1 MILPPRQLGGSFFGE
16 DIKLVY
22 FLIAVFGSA
31 GALARFGVSAW
42 MMPRT
47 SMQYPW
53 GTLTVNLVGCFV
65 IGLLLGSGV
74 LDSLRYPN
82 LRFALVTGFLG
93 SFTTF
98 SAFSA
103 ETWLM
108 FEGGRV
114 VPAVLYVTLSVVGC
128 LLLTAIGFGLGNV
141 GAR

>member
-1 MILPPRQLGGSFFGE
+1 MAYFWVAILG
-16 DIKLVY
+16 
-22 FLIAVFGSA
+22 AA
-31 GALARFGVSAW
+31 GALARIGVSAW
-42 MMPRT
+42 MMPKT

-53 GTLTVNLVGCFV
+53 GTLTVNLVGCFF
-65 IGLLLGSGV
+65 IGLLLGAGV
-74 LDSLRYPN
+74 LNSPRYPN

-108 FEGGRV
+108 VESGRV
-114 VPAVLYVTLSVVGC
+114 GSAVLYVTVSVVGC
-128 LLLTAIGFGLGNV
+128 LLFTAIGYGLGNV